1 MQSLRKLF
9 QYGWRL
15 VLRLG
20 LLLGLML
27 VTLLGTIAPAQ
38 ATGVYDIPR
47 PASDGT
53 PWIIDQADII
63 SRSNENKLNSAFQSL
78 ADTQG
83 VQVHF
88 VTIYRFDYGE
98 TAASLTDSLF
108 QTWFP
113 TPEAQSHQVLLLLD
127 NLTNDVAIRTGD
139 AVKAVLPDAI
149 ATSVAN
155 ENILIPLREGN
166 QYNRAFTE
174 AADRLIAVISG
185 EPDPGPPTEQE
196 TIQAESTF
204 TKAEETDT
212 QSSTIVVIGLLIAA
226 TVIPMVTYYLYQAR

>member
-1 MQSLRKLF
+1 MQSIRNSF
-9 QYGWRL
+9 QHWRRHM
-15 VLRLG
+15 LRLG
-20 LLLGLML
+20 LLLGL
-27 VTLLGTIAPAQ
+27 VIASQLGAIAPAQ
-38 ATGVYDIPR
+38 ATGIYDIPR

-63 SRSNENKLNSAFQSL
+63 SRTNESKLNSAFQSL

-98 TAASLTDSLF
+98 TAATLTDALF
-108 QTWFP
+108 KAWFP
-113 TPEAQSHQVLLLLD
+113 TPEAQSKQVLLLLD
-127 NLTNDVAIRTGD
+127 NLTNDVAIRTGA
-139 AVKAVLPDAI
+139 AVKAALPDEI
-149 ATSVAN
+149 AMSVAN

-185 EPDPGPPTEQE
+185 EPDPGPPVEQD
-196 TIQAESTF
+196 TVQAESTF

-226 TVIPMVTYYLYQAR
+226 TVIPMVTYYIYQAR